1 MGSRI
6 GPYNNLLRQ
15 ISLYVD
21 EDTKHGKFWFN
32 QMHNDGYSF
41 IHINKCG
48 GTSIEALLGIP
59 KVHDTAEQR
68 IERIGLNQWNK
79 RFTFSIVR
87 NPYSKVVS
95 HYNYRVKTNQTNMNT
110 EPMDINEWIKRSY
123 GDKEPQYYDN
133 PLMFAP
139 CYEWLSI
146 NGDLVVGKIIKLEE
160 LNAHWEQL
168 CLDLGVA
175 YTPPLVKNKTNMGSA
190 SGALEILNNESIKI
204 IDNHFQKDFEHFGY
218 K

>member
-1 MGSRI
+1 MGVN
-6 GPYNNLLRQ
+6 G
-15 ISLYVD
+15 VGV
-21 EDTKHGKFWFN
+21 K
-32 QMHNDGYSF
+32 
-41 IHINKCG
+41 IHELSDVQK
-48 GTSIEALLGIP
+48 TS
-59 KVHDTAEQR
+59 
-68 IERIGLNQWNK
+68 
-79 RFTFSIVR
+79 
-87 NPYSKVVS
+87 
-95 HYNYRVKTNQTNMNT
+95 TNQTNMKT

-146 NGDLVVGKIIKLEE
+146 DGDLVVGKIIKLEE
-160 LNAHWEQL
+160 LNAYWEQL

-175 YTPPLVKNKTNMGSA
+175 YIPPLVKNKTNMGSA
-190 SGALEILNNESIKI
+190 SGALEILNNESINI